1 VMRALE
7 LNDSLDCF
15 AMVGGGQGRVE
26 TVREMRA
33 EKAEKEDACTVS
45 VSPECQEHSLVFFSL
60 ISMSI

>member
-15 AMVGGGQGRVE
+15 AIVGGGQGRVE

-33 EKAEKEDACTVS
+33 VS
-45 VSPECQEHSLVFFSL
+45 VSPECQA
-60 ISMSI
+60 